1 MQMLCCL
8 NSGLIVFG
16 GYGGKGP
23 PKRTPLDHSF
33 YRNNEY
39 LLIEI
44 VAGMSLTI
52 NFNLKTPSKEKSLL
66 MAIIRV
72 DGRKLRVSTQQN
84 VLTASFDKVK
94 QRCFTS
100 KEKFSSRE
108 NKHCE
113 EVNKMLDEIVETSSR
128 IYNSSIPDSDIIASI
143 HSAISDITEV
153 NKNENQILKMSP
165 IEFFSYYIE
174 QKRVDSHTGRYIG
187 ERTKIHQRT
196 VIKRL
201 SDFIKDNRLPDTF
214 ATFTSRNFDQQFTNW
229 CYSIRNYKQNTVYAT
244 YGVLKPLLNAAKAEG
259 FEFGDA
265 YKSLKG
271 KCNDTDAIYLTED
284 EIKKMYLL
292 DIPSLIKAGEIDAKS
307 TIERT
312 RDLFIIA
319 CWTGLRRSD
328 INRLE
333 KATFDIVAKTISIT
347 AEKTKHQVV
356 IPMHPM
362 VLALYNKYKGVFPRL
377 CDKGHTIEHLR
388 QCARLAGIDDEVRI
402 VENRGG
408 KVSTLI
414 YKKYQL
420 VGMHTGRRSFA
431 TNMYK
436 RRFPTIAIM
445 RLTGHTTESNFL
457 KYIKVSAEENAIMM
471 AEEFFKIKKPFE
483 DEGLV

>member
-1 MQMLCCL
+1 M
-8 NSGLIVFG
+8 
-16 GYGGKGP
+16 
-23 PKRTPLDHSF
+23 TPFNTSSYKKMFH
-33 YRNNEY
+33 
-39 LLIEI
+39 LLLVI
-44 VAGMSLTI
+44 VAGMGITI
-52 NFNLKTPSKEKSLL
+52 NFNLKTPSKEHSLL
-66 MAIIRV
+66 FAIIRV
-72 DGRKLRVSTQQN
+72 DGKQLRVSTQQN
-84 VLTASFDKVK
+84 VLTACFDKVK

-100 KEKFSSRE
+100 KEKFSMRE
-108 NKHCE
+108 NKHSE
-113 EVNKMLDEIVETSSR
+113 EVNKILNDIVSTTNR
-128 IYNSSIPDSDIIASI
+128 IYNSSIPDCDLLASI
-143 HSAISDITEV
+143 HSAISDLTDAK
-153 NKNENQILKMSP
+153 KNENTILKMSP
-165 IEFFSYYIE
+165 LEFFSYYIE

-196 VIKRL
+196 VVKRL
-201 SDFIKDNRLPDTF
+201 SDFIKDKRLPDTF
-214 ATFTSRNFDQQFTNW
+214 ATFTSKYFDQQFTDW
-229 CYSIRNYKQNTVYAT
+229 CYSTKNYKQNTVYAT

-284 EIKKMYLL
+284 EIKRIYVL
-292 DIPSLIKAGEIDAKS
+292 DIPSLIEAGEIDSKS
-307 TIERT
+307 TIEKT
-312 RDLFIIA
+312 RDLFIVA

-328 INRLE
+328 VNRLD
-333 KATFDIVAKTISIT
+333 KATFDIESKAISIT
-347 AEKTKHQVV
+347 AEKTKQKVV

-362 VLALYNKYKGVFPRL
+362 VLALYNKYNGVFPKL

-388 QCARLAGIDDEVRI
+388 QCARLAGIDSEVRM

-457 KYIKVSAEENAIMM
+457 KYIKVSPEENAMMM

-483 DEGLV
+483 EDCV

>member
-1 MQMLCCL
+1 M
-8 NSGLIVFG
+8 
-16 GYGGKGP
+16 
-23 PKRTPLDHSF
+23 TPFNTSSYKKKFH
-33 YRNNEY
+33 
-39 LLIEI
+39 LLLVI
-44 VAGMSLTI
+44 VASMGITI
-52 NFNLKTPSKEKSLL
+52 NFNLKSPSKEHSLL
-66 MAIIRV
+66 FAIIRV
-72 DGRKLRVSTQQN
+72 DGKQLRVSTQQN

-100 KEKFSSRE
+100 KEKFSMRE
-108 NKHCE
+108 NKHSE
-113 EVNKMLDEIVETSSR
+113 EVNKILDDIVSTTSR
-128 IYNSSIPDSDIIASI
+128 IYNSTIPDSDLLASI
-143 HSAISDITEV
+143 HSAISDLTDAK
-153 NKNENQILKMSP
+153 KNENTILKMSP

-201 SDFIKDNRLPDTF
+201 TDFIKDKRLPDTF
-214 ATFTSRNFDQQFTNW
+214 ATFTSKSFDQQFTDW
-229 CYSIRNYKQNTVYAT
+229 CYSTKNYKQNTVYTT

-259 FEFGDA
+259 FEFGDS

-271 KCNDTDAIYLTED
+271 KCNDTDAIYLTEE
-284 EIKKMYLL
+284 EIKKIYQL
-292 DIPSLIKAGEIDAKS
+292 DIPSLIDAGEIDVKS
-307 TIERT
+307 TIEKT

-328 INRLE
+328 VNRLD
-333 KATFDIVAKTISIT
+333 KATFDIESKTISIT
-347 AEKTKHQVV
+347 AEKTKQKVV

-362 VLALYNKYKGVFPRL
+362 VLALYNKYNGVFPKL

-388 QCARLAGIDDEVRI
+388 QCARLAGIDTEVRM

-457 KYIKVSAEENAIMM
+457 KYIKVSPEENAMMM

-483 DEGLV
+483 EDGV

>member
-1 MQMLCCL
+1 M
-8 NSGLIVFG
+8 GI
-16 GYGGKGP
+16 
-23 PKRTPLDHSF
+23 
-33 YRNNEY
+33 
-39 LLIEI
+39 
-44 VAGMSLTI
+44 TI
-52 NFNLKTPSKEKSLL
+52 NFNLKSPSKEHSLL
-66 MAIIRV
+66 FAIIRV
-72 DGRKLRVSTQQN
+72 DGKQLRVSTQQN

-100 KEKFSSRE
+100 KEKFSLRE
-108 NKHCE
+108 NKHSE
-113 EVNKMLDEIVETSSR
+113 EVNKILDDIVSTTSR
-128 IYNSSIPDSDIIASI
+128 IYNSTIPDSDLLASI
-143 HSAISDITEV
+143 HSAISDLTDAK
-153 NKNENQILKMSP
+153 KNENTILKMSP

-174 QKRVDSHTGRYIG
+174 QKRIDSHTGRYIA

-201 SDFIKDNRLPDTF
+201 SEFIKDKRLPDSF
-214 ATFTSRNFDQQFTNW
+214 ATFTSKNFDQQFTDW
-229 CYSIRNYKQNTVYAT
+229 CYSTKNYKQNTVYTT

-271 KCNDTDAIYLTED
+271 KCNDTDAIYLTEE
-284 EIKKMYLL
+284 EINKIYLL
-292 DIPSLIKAGEIDAKS
+292 DIPSLIEAGEIDSKS
-307 TIERT
+307 TIEKT
-312 RDLFIIA
+312 RDLFVIA

-328 INRLE
+328 VNRLD
-333 KATFDIVAKTISIT
+333 KATFDIESKTISIT
-347 AEKTKHQVV
+347 AEKTKQKVV

-362 VLALYNKYKGVFPRL
+362 VLAIYNKYKGCFPKL

-388 QCARLAGIDDEVRI
+388 QCARLAGIDDEVRM

-408 KVSTLI
+408 KVATFI

-431 TNMYK
+431 TNMFK

-457 KYIKVSAEENAIMM
+457 KYIKVSPEENAMMM

-483 DEGLV
+483 EDGV

>member
-1 MQMLCCL
+1 M
-8 NSGLIVFG
+8 GI
-16 GYGGKGP
+16 
-23 PKRTPLDHSF
+23 
-33 YRNNEY
+33 
-39 LLIEI
+39 
-44 VAGMSLTI
+44 TI
-52 NFNLKTPSKEKSLL
+52 NFNLKSPSKEHSLL
-66 MAIIRV
+66 FAIIRV
-72 DGRKLRVSTQQN
+72 DGKQLRVSTQQN

-100 KEKFSSRE
+100 KEKFSMRE
-108 NKHCE
+108 NKHSE
-113 EVNKMLDEIVETSSR
+113 EVNKILDDIVSTTSR
-128 IYNSSIPDSDIIASI
+128 IYNSTIPDSDLLASI
-143 HSAISDITEV
+143 HSAISDLTDAK
-153 NKNENQILKMSP
+153 KNENTILKMSP

-201 SDFIKDNRLPDTF
+201 TDFIKDKRLPDTF
-214 ATFTSRNFDQQFTNW
+214 ATFTSKSFDQQFTDW
-229 CYSIRNYKQNTVYAT
+229 CYSTKNYKQNTVYTT

-259 FEFGDA
+259 FEFGDS

-271 KCNDTDAIYLTED
+271 KCNDTDAIYLTEE
-284 EIKKMYLL
+284 EIKKIYQL
-292 DIPSLIKAGEIDAKS
+292 DIPSLIDAGEIDVKS
-307 TIERT
+307 TIEKT

-328 INRLE
+328 VNRLD
-333 KATFDIVAKTISIT
+333 KATFDIESKTISIT
-347 AEKTKHQVV
+347 AEKTKQKVV

-362 VLALYNKYKGVFPRL
+362 VLALYNKYNGVFPKL

-388 QCARLAGIDDEVRI
+388 QCARLAGIDTEVRM

-457 KYIKVSAEENAIMM
+457 KYIKVSPEENAMMM

-483 DEGLV
+483 EDGV

>member
-1 MQMLCCL
+1 
-8 NSGLIVFG
+8 
-16 GYGGKGP
+16 
-23 PKRTPLDHSF
+23 LDTSSSK
-33 YRNNEY
+33 NKDY
-39 LLIEI
+39 LLLEI
-44 VAGMSLTI
+44 VAGMSLSI
-52 NFNLKTPSKEKSLL
+52 NFNLKTPLKEKSLL

-84 VLTASFDKVK
+84 VLTPSFDKVK

-100 KEKFSSRE
+100 KEKFSMRE

-113 EVNKMLDEIVETSSR
+113 DVNKMLDDIVETASR
-128 IYNSSIPDSDIIASI
+128 IYNSSIPDSDLLASI
-143 HSAISDITEV
+143 HSAISDLTDAR
-153 NKNENQILKMSP
+153 KSENVILKMSP
-165 IEFFSYYIE
+165 IEFFSYYIQ
-174 QKRVDSHTGRYIG
+174 QKRIDNHTGRYIN

-201 SDFIKDNRLPDTF
+201 SEFIKDKRLPDTF
-214 ATFTSRNFDQQFTNW
+214 VTFTSKNFDQQFTDW
-229 CYSIRNYKQNTVYAT
+229 CYAVKNYKQNTVYAT

-284 EIKKMYLL
+284 EIKKIYKL
-292 DIPSLIKAGEIDAKS
+292 DIPSLIKAGEIDSKS
-307 TIERT
+307 TIEKT
-312 RDLFIIA
+312 RDLFIVA

-328 INRLE
+328 INRLD
-333 KATFDIVAKTISIT
+333 KATFDIESKTISIT

-362 VLALYNKYKGVFPRL
+362 VLALYNKYNGVFPKL

-388 QCARLAGIDDEVRI
+388 QCARLAGIDSEMRM

-408 KVSTLI
+408 KVATLI

-457 KYIKVSAEENAIMM
+457 KYIKVSPEENAMMM

-483 DEGLV
+483 EDNV

>member
-1 MQMLCCL
+1 
-8 NSGLIVFG
+8 
-16 GYGGKGP
+16 
-23 PKRTPLDHSF
+23 
-33 YRNNEY
+33 
-39 LLIEI
+39 
-44 VAGMSLTI
+44 MSLTI
-52 NFNLKTPSKEKSLL
+52 NFNLKSPSKEHSLL
-66 MAIIRV
+66 FAVIRV
-72 DGRKLRVSTQQN
+72 DGRMLRVSTQQN

-100 KEKFSSRE
+100 KEKFSMRE
-108 NKHCE
+108 NKHCD
-113 EVNKMLDEIVETSSR
+113 EVNKILDDIVSTAST
-128 IYNSSIPDSDIIASI
+128 IYNSSIPDSDLIGSI
-143 HSAISDITEV
+143 HSAITDLTEV
-153 NKNENQILKMSP
+153 KKSEKQTLKMSP
-165 IEFFSYYIE
+165 IEFFTYYIE

-187 ERTKIHQRT
+187 ERTKVHQRT

-201 SDFIKDNRLPDTF
+201 SSFLHDKKLPDTF
-214 ATFTSRNFDQQFTNW
+214 ATFTSKWFDQQFTDW
-229 CYSIRNYKQNTVYAT
+229 CYTTKNYKQNTIYAT

-259 FEFGDA
+259 FELSDN
-265 YKSLKG
+265 YKILKG

-284 EIKKMYLL
+284 EIRKMYQL
-292 DIPSLIKAGEIDAKS
+292 DIPSLIEAGEIDAKS
-307 TIERT
+307 TIEHT

-333 KATFDIVAKTISIT
+333 KATFNIVAKTIYVT
-347 AEKTKHQVV
+347 AEKTKQPVV

-362 VLALYNKYKGVFPRL
+362 VLALYNKYDGQFPKL
-377 CDKGHTIEHLR
+377 CDRGNTNVHLR

-431 TNMYK
+431 TNMFK

-445 RLTGHTTESNFL
+445 KLTGHTTESNFL
-457 KYIKVSAEENAIMM
+457 KYIKVTSEENALMM
-471 AEEFFKIKKPFE
+471 AEEFYKIQKPFE
-483 DEGLV
+483 EDCV